1 MIGAGTFISP
11 LLKILTTVAVLAA
24 SYFFIVKPVL
34 ETTDNAI
41 DRGFDSIPNFEELN
55 PNVQQT
61 IRKAEKLQTQSAA
74 QQSAGQ
80 AQIEE
85 ANKLLTCITDADG
98 NVTVI
103 QRCNQRFD
111 PANP

>member
-11 LLKILTTVAVLAA
+11 LLKVVTTVAILAA

-41 DRGFDSIPNFEELN
+41 DRGFDSNEGFDEFS
-55 PNVQQT
+55 PNVQKSVREAQ
-61 IRKAEKLQTQSAA
+61 KLSEQQAASTAA
-74 QQSAGQ
+74 QVEG
-80 AQIEE
+80 
-85 ANKLLTCITDADG
+85 ANKLLACITDAQG
-98 NVTVI
+98 NTTVI
-103 QRCNQRFD
+103 ARCNQRFN

>member
-41 DRGFDSIPNFEELN
+41 DRSFDSFEGIEN
-55 PNVQQT
+55 VGPNVQKSVREAQ
-61 IRKAEKLQTQSAA
+61 RLAEQQQAA
-74 QQSAGQ
+74 SN
-80 AQIEE
+80 AQVEE
-85 ANKLLTCITDADG
+85 ANKLLACITDAEG

-103 QRCNQRFD
+103 QRCNARFD

>member
-11 LLKILTTVAVLAA
+11 LLKILTTVAILAA
-24 SYFFIVKPVL
+24 AYFFIVKPVL

-41 DRGFDSIPNFEELN
+41 NRGFDQFENFDELS
-55 PNVQQT
+55 PNVQQSV
-61 IRKAEKLQTQSAA
+61 RKAERLQAQQAASSAA
-74 QQSAGQ
+74 Q
-80 AQIEE
+80 IDE
-85 ANKLLTCITDADG
+85 ANKLLDCITDAEG

>member
-24 SYFFIVKPVL
+24 TYFFIVKPVL

-41 DRGFDSIPNFEELN
+41 NRGFEQFDNFDELAPQTKRSIREAQKIES
-55 PNVQQT
+55 QA
-61 IRKAEKLQTQSAA
+61 AEA
-74 QQSAGQ
+74 QATGQ
-80 AQIEE
+80 AQIAE
-85 ANKLLTCITDADG
+85 ANKLLSCIADADG

-103 QRCNQRFD
+103 ERCNERFD

>member
-11 LLKILTTVAVLAA
+11 LIKILTTVAILAA

-41 DRGFDSIPNFEELN
+41 DRGFEQFDNFDEFG
-55 PNVQQT
+55 PNVQKSVREAQ
-61 IRKAEKLQTQSAA
+61 KLA
-74 QQSAGQ
+74 QQQQ
-80 AQIEE
+80 AASNAQVDE
-85 ANKLLTCITDADG
+85 ANKLLECITDADG